1 MSATNHLPAAQATIR
16 TDLGAIFV
24 SMELSRTSW
33 LLTSLS
39 PGGGERMSKHALLR
53 QPGSFGE
60 FGLLE
65 ATFDDAVGKPLF
77 KLLPRGYTG
86 MINSRNNARG
96 KAECP

>member
-1 MSATNHLPAAQATIR
+1 MRGLLHFGETALWRLAQHVADIAAHHPR
-16 TDLGAIFV
+16 ERHHRLECDVLV
-24 SMELSRTSW
+24 
-33 LLTSLS
+33 
-39 PGGGERMSKHALLR
+39 PGFDQRKILLR